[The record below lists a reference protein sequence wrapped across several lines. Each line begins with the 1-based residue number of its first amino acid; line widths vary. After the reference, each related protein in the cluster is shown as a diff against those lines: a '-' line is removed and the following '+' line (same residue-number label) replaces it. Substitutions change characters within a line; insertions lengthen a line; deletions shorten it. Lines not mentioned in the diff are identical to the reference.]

1 MRNKVCVGS
10 PSAHPR
16 FSDSSGRLRT
26 QDRVVLK
33 AKTFYS
39 ESIYSRSSARERHG
53 GQNPK
58 KAKCM
63 LSRVLSSWT
72 TQDVLKSPSDKCHNS
87 VKRCHQGSSRKTQHP
102 KFSLVAGHVGTLCLA
117 RSKIPDSQKKSKR

>member
-1 MRNKVCVGS
+1 MRNEVCAGS

-16 FSDSSGRLRT
+16 FGDSLGRLRT

-39 ESIYSRSSARERHG
+39 ESIQSKSSTRERHV

-58 KAKCM
+58 KAKCT
-63 LSRVLSSWT
+63 LSRVLS
-72 TQDVLKSPSDKCHNS
+72 
-87 VKRCHQGSSRKTQHP
+87 
-102 KFSLVAGHVGTLCLA
+102 
-117 RSKIPDSQKKSKR
+117 